1 MYELTL
7 TLSDE
12 LYARLRDKALNRGL
26 PLERLIVE
34 QLATEPIAVERQD
47 EATFLHEALVSS
59 GLLESISA
67 DLIATYVSDPTA
79 PRHSPVR
86 IQGKPLS
93 VVISEQR
100 AAVR

>member
-34 QLATEPIAVERQD
+34 QLATETTAVEQHD
-47 EATFLHEALVSS
+47 AATLFHEALVST

-67 DLIATYVSDPTA
+67 DLIATYVSDPAA
-79 PRHSPVR
+79 PRHSPVQV
-86 IQGKPLS
+86 QGKPLS

-100 AAVR
+100 AAVK